1 VSAPSGPPLI
11 VFRGLQGVA
20 GALLIPASLAVITST
35 FSGTERG
42 AAIGTWTAWT
52 GVSTVIGPLLGGW
65 LIGISSWRVIFYL
78 NVPIALLTIAI
89 ALRLIPHREQRRAQ
103 LRVDFV
109 GALLCVA
116 GLGGLVFGFIEQP
129 RRGWASPTIAGTLA
143 VGTLSLVAFV
153 VWEMH
158 APVPMLPLRLF
169 RLRNFSVAN
178 AETLTVYGGLYAWS
192 FFVTLF
198 LQQVAGY
205 SPFRSGLATLPV
217 TIAFVSLSRFA
228 GQWSMGVGPR
238 FFMAAGPLIA
248 GASTVALAR
257 LPAQLDYWTD
267 LLPPLAGFAVG
278 LALTVAPLTTT
289 VLSEAG
295 PGDAGVASGVNNAV
309 ARVAGLVT
317 IAVIGLVVANGA
329 RGLSTH
335 GFHRAMLITAVL
347 VMAGGAIGA
356 VGIRNP

>member
-1 VSAPSGPPLI
+1 
-11 VFRGLQGVA
+11 
-20 GALLIPASLAVITST
+20 
-35 FSGTERG
+35 
-42 AAIGTWTAWT
+42 
-52 GVSTVIGPLLGGW
+52 
-65 LIGISSWRVIFYL
+65 
-78 NVPIALLTIAI
+78 
-89 ALRLIPHREQRRAQ
+89 
-103 LRVDFV
+103 
-109 GALLCVA
+109 
-116 GLGGLVFGFIEQP
+116 
-129 RRGWASPTIAGTLA
+129 
-143 VGTLSLVAFV
+143 
-153 VWEMH
+153 M
-158 APVPMLPLRLF
+158 
-169 RLRNFSVAN
+169 
-178 AETLTVYGGLYAWS
+178 
-192 FFVTLF
+192 
-198 LQQVAGY
+198 
-205 SPFRSGLATLPV
+205 